1 MGDNTGL
8 VGHFRSRH
16 FPMSLFVPTPRLALA
31 SASPRRRELL
41 LQLGLAHVLLPQ
53 DIDESQ
59 RSGEVP
65 AAYVRRLAQE
75 KARSGLRDP
84 ACPPELPVLAADT
97 SVVCDGRILGKPAS
111 LEHALGML
119 ELLSG
124 REHQVLTAVAVAQG
138 SRLHEAL
145 SVSSVRFRAVERAE
159 LVAYWNSGEPC
170 DKAGAYAVQ
179 GLGAMFISHIDGSY
193 SGVMGLPLFETVQ
206 LLADFGITGT
216 MLLAEF
222 RKESRT

>member
-1 MGDNTGL
+1 
-8 VGHFRSRH
+8 
-16 FPMSLFVPTPRLALA
+16 MSLSVPTPRLALA

-41 LQLGLAHVLLPQ
+41 LQLGLAHLPLPQ

-65 AAYVRRLAQE
+65 AAYVRRLALE
-75 KARSGLRDP
+75 KARAGLLDP
-84 ACPPELPVLAADT
+84 ARPGDLPVLAADT

-111 LEHALGML
+111 LENALGML

-138 SRLHEAL
+138 TRFHEAL
-145 SVSSVRFRAVERAE
+145 SVSTVRFRAVERAE
-159 LVAYWNSGEPC
+159 MVAYWNSGEPC

-179 GLGAMFISHIDGSY
+179 GLGAMFISHIEGSY

-206 LLADFGITGT
+206 LLANFGITGT
-216 MLLAEF
+216 TLLAEF
-222 RKESRT
+222 RKESGT